1 MYWADKLA
9 KEIIE
14 SGKFK
19 PYYVDDMKTLS
30 GYPTIGSLKGP
41 VFHDLIYKALR
52 NAGADAKFTYVW
64 NDFDPIDEL
73 SPEFKESMK
82 DYLGFP
88 LSIAPSP
95 VEGYKTFGEYF
106 AQDFKKVLDSLGIET
121 EYLSSYQMYK
131 EGKFD
136 EVIKIALDNAEKIQ
150 DIYEEVAGSKKR
162 EVKWLPLQV
171 VCENCGKLGTTKVH
185 DWDGK
190 TVAYKCETELVKWA
204 TGCSHEGRISPFG
217 GNGKLPW
224 KVDWPAHWKVLG
236 ITIEGAGK
244 DHTSAGGSLDIA
256 RALCKAVFN
265 YPEPFSPQYEFVLIG
280 GKKMS
285 TSKGLGLKARDAH
298 EMLPPELIRFLFS
311 RYDYNQQIN
320 FDPMGTMAIPDLFDE
335 YDRCFVAYVSGGSE
349 DFARA
354 FEMSH
359 IGAPPEK
366 TKTFLPRFRDVAN
379 FVQQPGTDIYKKFS
393 ETKQS
398 LLPSEIKGF
407 ELSEYEKKIL
417 DERIKYAKIWL
428 EKFAP
433 ENLKMGLSENTGN
446 NFKLSYEQKK
456 YLVAVI
462 DLINTDSD
470 AEKLQT
476 ELYDLTKRQGINVK
490 LGFQAI
496 YQVLIGKD
504 FGPKAGAFLRQY
516 PKEKVIEKINK
527 ELAR

>member
-1 MYWADKLA
+1 MYWADKVA
-9 KEIIE
+9 KQIIE

-41 VFHDLIYKALR
+41 VFHDLIFKALKS
-52 NAGADAKFTYVW
+52 AGKEVKYTYIW
-64 NDFDPIDEL
+64 NDFDVIDEL

-82 DYLGFP
+82 EYLGFP
-88 LSIAPSP
+88 LRLAPSP
-95 VEGYKTFGEYF
+95 VEGYENFGAYF
-106 AQDFKKVLDSLGIET
+106 AQDFKKVLDSLGVDA
-121 EYLSSYQMYK
+121 EYLSSYDMYK

-136 EVIKIALDNAEKIQ
+136 DVIRIALENSEKIQ

-162 EVKWLPLQV
+162 ETGWLPLQV
-171 VCENCGKLGTTKVH
+171 VCENCGKLGTTKVYA
-185 DWDGK
+185 WDGEK
-190 TVAYKCETELVKWA
+190 ASYKCEPELVKWA
-204 TGCSHEGRISPFG
+204 TGCGHEGKISPFG

-236 ITIEGAGK
+236 VTVEGAGK
-244 DHTSAGGSLDIA
+244 DHTSAGGSLDVA
-256 RALCKAVFN
+256 RALCKEVFN
-265 YPEPFSPQYEFVLIG
+265 YPEPFSPQYEFILIG

-298 EMLPPELIRFLFS
+298 DMLPPELIRFLFS

-335 YDRCFVAYVSGGSE
+335 YDKCFSSFTKGTDA

-354 FEMSH
+354 FELSH
-359 IGAPPEK
+359 IGELPKKEQ
-366 TKTFLPRFRDVAN
+366 TYLPRFRDVAN
-379 FVQQPGTDIYKKFS
+379 FVQQPGMDISAKFA
-393 ETKQS
+393 
-398 LLPSEIKGF
+398 EIKGSDLI
-407 ELSEYEKKIL
+407 ETEKYIL
-417 DERIKYAKIWL
+417 EERVKYAKIWL

-433 ENLKMGLSENTGN
+433 ENLKFSLSENTEN
-446 NFKLSYEQKK
+446 KFELSEDQKK
-456 YLVAVI
+456 YLEKVI
-462 DLINTDSD
+462 DLINSDST
-470 AEKLQT
+470 AEDLQT
-476 ELYDLTKRQGINVK
+476 KLYELTKDQGINAK

-516 PKEKVIEKINK
+516 PNEKVIEIIKKAI
-527 ELAR
+527 E

>member
-19 PYYVDDMKTLS
+19 PFYVDDMKTLS

-41 VFHDLIYKALR
+41 VFHDLIFKALKH
-52 NAGADAKFTYVW
+52 AGANVKYTYLW

-73 SPEFKESMK
+73 SPEIKEQMK

-88 LSIAPSP
+88 LALAPSP
-95 VEGYKTFGEYF
+95 DKNFKGSFGEYF
-106 AQDFKKVLDSLGIET
+106 AEDFKKVLDSLGIEA

-131 EGKFD
+131 DGKFD
-136 EVIKIALDNAEKIQ
+136 EAIKIALDNTDKIQ
-150 DIYEEVAGSKKR
+150 DIYERVAGSKKR
-162 EVKWLPLQV
+162 EKEWLPLQV
-171 VCENCGKLGTTKVH
+171 ICQNCKKLGTTRVYN
-185 DWDGK
+185 WDGE
-190 TVAYKCETELVKWA
+190 TVAYKCEPEMVKWA
-204 TGCSHEGRISPFG
+204 IGCGTEAKISPFG

-236 ITIEGAGK
+236 VTIEGAGK

-256 RALCKAVFN
+256 RALCKEIFN

-285 TSKGLGLKARDAH
+285 TSKGLGLKAWDAS

-311 RYDYNQQIN
+311 RYDYNQQVN
-320 FDPMGTMAIPDLFDE
+320 FDPIGTMAIPDLFDE
-335 YDRCFVAYVSGGSE
+335 YDRCFKAFVGNANE
-349 DFARA
+349 DLSRA

-359 IGAPPEK
+359 IGNLPEK
-366 TKTFLPRFRDVAN
+366 EKTYLPRFRDVAN
-379 FVQQPGTDIYKKFS
+379 FIQQPNIDIYKRFVQTKGS
-393 ETKQS
+393 DLNET
-398 LLPSEIKGF
+398 
-407 ELSEYEKKIL
+407 EKNIL

-433 ENLKMGLSENTGN
+433 EKMRFSISEERKS
-446 NFKLSYEQKK
+446 NFEFSDEQKK
-456 YLVAVI
+456 YLEKSI
-462 DLINTDSD
+462 DLINSD
-470 AEKLQT
+470 LSAEDLQT
-476 ELYDLTKRQGINVK
+476 KLYELTKELKINAK
-490 LGFQAI
+490 SGFQAI

-504 FGPKAGAFLRQY
+504 FGPRAGAFLREY
-516 PKEKVIEKINK
+516 SKEEIVKRFEEAIKT
-527 ELAR
+527 

>member
-41 VFHDLIYKALR
+41 VFHDLIFKALKQT
-52 NAGADAKFTYVW
+52 GADAKYTYIW
-64 NDFDPIDEL
+64 NDFDVIDEL
-73 SPEFKESMK
+73 SPEFKESMAQ
-82 DYLGFP
+82 YLGFP
-88 LSIAPSP
+88 LRLAPSP
-95 VEGYKTFGEYF
+95 IEGFENFGDYF
-106 AQDFKKVLDSLGIET
+106 AQDFKKVLDSLGIEAA
-121 EYLSSYQMYK
+121 YLSSYDMYK

-136 EVIKIALDNAEKIQ
+136 EAIKTALDNAEKIQ
-150 DIYEEVAGSKKR
+150 DIYESVAGSKKR
-162 EVKWLPLQV
+162 EAGWLPLQV
-171 VCENCGKLGTTKVH
+171 ICENCGKLGTTRVYA
-185 DWDGK
+185 WDGEQ
-190 TVAYKCETELVKWA
+190 VSYKCEPELVRWA
-204 TGCSHEGRISPFG
+204 TGCGHTGAISPYG

-236 ITIEGAGK
+236 VTVEGAGK

-256 RALCKAVFN
+256 QALCKEVFD
-265 YPEPFSPQYEFVLIG
+265 YPQPFSPQYEFVLIG

-285 TSKGLGLKARDAH
+285 TSKGLGLKARDAQG
-298 EMLPPELIRFLFS
+298 MLPPELIRFLFS

-320 FDPMGTMAIPDLFDE
+320 FDPSGTMAIPDLFDE
-335 YDRCFVAYVSGGSE
+335 YDRCFTAFTDGGNE
-349 DFARA
+349 DLSRA

-359 IGAPPEK
+359 IGDLPEK
-366 TKTFLPRFRDVAN
+366 QKIFLPRFRDVAN
-379 FVQQPGTDIYKKFS
+379 FIQQPGTNIYDKFK
-393 ETKQS
+393 ETKGS
-398 LLPSEIKGF
+398 D
-407 ELSEYEKKIL
+407 LSDYEKNIL
-417 DERIKYAKIWL
+417 DERVKYTKIWL

-433 ENLKMGLSENTGN
+433 SDLKLGLSENEEN
-446 NFKLSYEQKK
+446 NFELSEEQKK
-456 YLVAVI
+456 YLAEVI
-462 DLINTDSD
+462 NLINQNS
-470 AEKLQT
+470 EPEELQVKLY
-476 ELYDLTKRQGINVK
+476 ELTKQQGINPK
-490 LGFQAI
+490 SGFQAI